1 MEEIEED
8 TLYFFTK
15 SNLDSKIDFRSE
27 DVSKRNSHE
36 TKKKYDEE
44 QTPERWKQFDAWH
57 IHKNLFYIL
66 RFWSQVEPELIS
78 ELNQDWSFKPDMDM
92 FGYSPTQYFEQLSM
106 YFV

>member
-44 QTPERWKQFDAWH
+44 HTPERWTH
-57 IHKNLFYIL
+57 
-66 RFWSQVEPELIS
+66 
-78 ELNQDWSFKPDMDM
+78 
-92 FGYSPTQYFEQLSM
+92 
-106 YFV
+106 

>member
-36 TKKKYDEE
+36 TKKKFDEE
-44 QTPERWKQFDAWH
+44 HF
-57 IHKNLFYIL
+57 
-66 RFWSQVEPELIS
+66 
-78 ELNQDWSFKPDMDM
+78 
-92 FGYSPTQYFEQLSM
+92 LSKAEA
-106 YFV
+106 YQRVVTSLEK